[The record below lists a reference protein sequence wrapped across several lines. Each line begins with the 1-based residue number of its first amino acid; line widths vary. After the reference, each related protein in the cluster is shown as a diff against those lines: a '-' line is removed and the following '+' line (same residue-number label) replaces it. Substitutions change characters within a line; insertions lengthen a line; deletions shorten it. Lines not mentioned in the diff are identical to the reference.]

1 MNRVLNVLALVVFAA
16 ALSIRAVDPVI
27 PPIADDLAVAPT
39 TAALLSTAF
48 ALPYAFVQPILGI
61 LSDMFSKTRLIVASL
76 LILVLAAFAG
86 AMALNFPM
94 LLASRVL
101 AGIAAGGTFPI
112 ALAYVADFIPV
123 QQRQVAVARVLGA
136 AMAGN
141 LLGASGSGVI
151 GDFIGWRGVL
161 FLTGALGAIALGF
174 TVWVFRSIKEEKAG
188 RFDPSS
194 IVPNYRAIFGNPK
207 AKYCFGTVFLEGMLV
222 FGVFPYVALLLFERG
237 EVRSSIAGLVIAGFG
252 LGGLLYTLSVKHLLG
267 RFGERGLMIDG
278 GVFMGVGLMVVGL
291 QLGWQAEFAMFLMMG
306 FAFYMLHGAIQV
318 HVTEL
323 APMAR
328 GSAMAL
334 HSSFFFFGQAAGPVV
349 YGFGFSHAGVT
360 ASLFLG
366 GAIIIAAGLVCSQKL
381 RLSYA
386 GNSPA

>member
-16 ALSIRAVDPVI
+16 SLSIRAVDPVI
-27 PPIADDLAVAPT
+27 PPISDDLGVAPT

-48 ALPYAFVQPILGI
+48 ALPYAAVQPILGI
-61 LSDMFSKTRLIVASL
+61 LSDMISKTRLIVISL
-76 LILVLAAFAG
+76 LILVLAAFIG
-86 AMALNFPM
+86 AVALNFPM

-112 ALAYVADFIPV
+112 GLAYVADMIPV
-123 QQRQVAVARVLGA
+123 QQRQVAVARILGA

-161 FLTGALGAIALGF
+161 FLTGALGALALAL
-174 TVWVFRSIKEEKAG
+174 TVWVFRASKEEQTG
-188 RFDPSS
+188 RFDLSM
-194 IVPNYRAIFGNPK
+194 IGPNYRAIFGNPK

-222 FGVFPYVALLLFERG
+222 FGLFPYVALLLFTRG
-237 EVRSSIAGLVIAGFG
+237 ETRSSIAGLVIAGFG
-252 LGGLLYTLSVKHLLG
+252 IGGLLYTLAVKSLLG

-278 GVFMGVGLMVVGL
+278 GVFMGLGLFVVGL
-291 QLGWQAEFAMFLMMG
+291 QFGWQVEFAMFLMMG
-306 FAFYMLHGAIQV
+306 YAFYMLHGAIQV

-323 APMAR
+323 APAAR

-349 YGFGFSHAGVT
+349 YGFGFSQVGVT
-360 ASLFLG
+360 PMLTV
-366 GAIIIAAGLVCSQKL
+366 GALIIVAAGFVCAHKL
-381 RLSYA
+381 RFA
-386 GNSPA
+386 PAASP